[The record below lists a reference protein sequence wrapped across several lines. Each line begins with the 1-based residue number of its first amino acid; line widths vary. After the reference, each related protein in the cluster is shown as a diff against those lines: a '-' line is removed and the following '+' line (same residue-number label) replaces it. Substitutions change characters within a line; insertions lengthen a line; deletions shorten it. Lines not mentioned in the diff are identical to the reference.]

1 MSDSRTRA
9 GNIHDESGA
18 PLLSEIKVVLKKEIQ
33 RMCVCLWGGGGG
45 RMYVRGTAGASWKS
59 SQWPKLEQFEQGNN

>member
-33 RMCVCLWGGGGG
+33 RMCVCLWGGG
-45 RMYVRGTAGASWKS
+45 
-59 SQWPKLEQFEQGNN
+59 